1 MGNELNNINT
11 FARKESGWT
20 FRLGLKH
27 LMNNISRTKL
37 DGLVQSILLEVR
49 NLV

>member
-1 MGNELNNINT
+1 MRNELNNINT
-11 FARKESGWT
+11 FARKESGWP
-20 FRLGLKH
+20 FRLGLKD
-27 LMNNISRTKL
+27 LMHNISRTKL

>member
-1 MGNELNNINT
+1 MENDLNINT
-11 FARKESGWT
+11 FARKDSGWT
-20 FRLGLKH
+20 FRLGLNH